1 VAAPAS
7 HGEAVRPCHRGHENQ
22 EGRAVNQDRAPG
34 PAHDAYEGV
43 ISMYLVQELVSERS
57 RSRMHEAEQQ
67 RHSRRV
73 RTLRRARRME
83 HRAERRMIA
92 AWRRAAELR
101 DAVEL
106 AEH

>member
-1 VAAPAS
+1 MYRV
-7 HGEAVRPCHRGHENQ
+7 
-22 EGRAVNQDRAPG
+22 EGLA
-34 PAHDAYEGV
+34 
-43 ISMYLVQELVSERS
+43 SERS
-57 RSRMHEAEQQ
+57 RSRIDEAEQL

-101 DAVEL
+101 GA
-106 AEH
+106 AEPAEY